1 MGDYGA
7 VRDVHLR
14 HETFW
19 QRMISGLQW
28 LNREL
33 ARSFHVEMKSKRMT
47 GAHLAVS
54 PADLEVFHHLFSAIA
69 EEMGV
74 ALGRSA
80 FSPNIKE
87 RRDYSCALFSSQGE
101 MIAQAAHIPVH
112 LGAMPASVQAV
123 LSLAPFA
130 EGDVALLNDPHA
142 GGTHLPDWTVVSPVF
157 WEERL
162 IGFVANRAHH
172 ADVGGMTPGSLPLA
186 RDLFAEGLILP
197 PLKLFEHGKRNEA
210 VWRILLANT
219 RTPEEREGDL
229 TAQLAAAE
237 VGVQR
242 LRGLVARYGQDIVEK
257 MGRALFAYGERLAQA
272 AIRQLSEGVYYF
284 ADYLDDDGQGTIDL
298 PIAVQVTI
306 KDGTLTAD
314 FSGSAPETLGSLNA
328 VEAIC
333 RSACLYCLRCLMPE
347 DAPTNEGIFAPLR
360 VIAPEG
366 TIIHARRPRAVAAGN
381 VETSQRIVDVVFG
394 ALAQAAP
401 ELVPA
406 ASQGTMN
413 NLLVGGHDSH
423 TGASFTYYETIAGG
437 GGALKG
443 VSGMSGRHSHMTNT
457 LNTPIEA
464 LEMAYPL
471 RCLRY
476 AIRRGSGGRGLWPGG
491 DGIERTMEFLAGA
504 TVTIIS
510 ERRRRGPYGSAGG
523 LAGEPGQ
530 NRLEPRDG
538 EPVVLPG
545 KVTIEVHPG
554 DRLTIATPGGG
565 GWGTPEA

>member
-1 MGDYGA
+1 MVGVYSD
-7 VRDVHLR
+7 
-14 HETFW
+14 
-19 QRMISGLQW
+19 
-28 LNREL
+28 
-33 ARSFHVEMKSKRMT
+33 
-47 GAHLAVS
+47 VS
-54 PADLEVFHHLFSAIA
+54 PVDIEVFHHLFSAIA
-69 EEMGV
+69 EEMG
-74 ALGRSA
+74 ATLGRSA

-87 RRDYSCALFSSQGE
+87 RRDYSCALFSAHGE

-123 LSLAPFA
+123 LSLAPFT
-130 EGDVALLNDPHA
+130 EGDLVLLNDPYA
-142 GGTHLPDWTVVSPVF
+142 GGTHLPDWTIVSPVF
-157 WEERL
+157 WQERL

-210 VWRILLANT
+210 VWAILLANT

-237 VGVQR
+237 TGVRR
-242 LRGLVARYGQDIVEK
+242 LQSLVAHYGQGTIEK
-257 MGRALFAYGERLAQA
+257 MERALLAYGERLARV
-272 AIRQLSEGVYYF
+272 AIRQLPEGVYHF
-284 ADYLDDDGQGTIDL
+284 VDYLDDDGQGTIDL
-298 PIAVQVTI
+298 PIAVHVTV
-306 KDGTLTAD
+306 KDETLTVD
-314 FSGSAPETLGSLNA
+314 FSGSAPESSGSLNA

-347 DAPTNEGIFAPLR
+347 DAPTNEGVSAPLR
-360 VIAPEG
+360 VIAPAG
-366 TIIHARRPRAVAAGN
+366 TIVNARCPRAVAAGN
-381 VETSQRIVDVVFG
+381 VETSQRIVDAVFG

-401 ELVPA
+401 ELLPA

-413 NLLVGGHDSH
+413 NLLVGGRDPR
-423 TGASFTYYETIAGG
+423 TGASYTYYETIAGG

-476 AIRRGSGGRGLWPGG
+476 ALRRGSGGLGLWTGG
-491 DGIERTMEFLAGA
+491 DGIERIVEFLSDA

-510 ERRRRGPYGSAGG
+510 ERRRRSPYGTAGG
-523 LAGEPGQ
+523 FAGAAGQ
-530 NRLEPRDG
+530 NRLEPQ
-538 EPVVLPG
+538 EEMSVVLPG
-545 KVTIEVHPG
+545 KVTIDVHPG
-554 DRLTIATPGGG
+554 DRLIIATPGGG
-565 GWGTPEA
+565 GWGAPKV